1 MNTSSIHEY
10 IAKNQARKIIR
21 AKYVQGELFYF
32 HEGSWINQKQ
42 YNKLYPHYNFLRN
55 PNTVNNPDKTQIH

>member
-10 IAKNQARKIIR
+10 IERNQSRKNIR
-21 AKYVQGELFYF
+21 AKFSNGELFYY
-32 HEGSWINQKQ
+32 HEGTWINQKQ

-55 PNTVNNPDKTQIH
+55 SNTVNNPDKTQIH

>member
-10 IAKNQARKIIR
+10 ITKNQVRKIIR
-21 AKYVQGELFYF
+21 AKYVQGEIFYF
-32 HEGSWINQKQ
+32 HGGTWINQKQ

-55 PNTVNNPDKTQIH
+55 PNTINNPDKTQIH

>member
-1 MNTSSIHEY
+1 MNTSSIYEY

-32 HEGSWINQKQ
+32 HEGNWINQQQ
-42 YNKLYPHYNFLRN
+42 YNKLYPHYNYLRN
-55 PNTVNNPDKTQIH
+55 ENTIHNCDKTKIA